1 MPGARRRLG
10 WLWIAA
16 IAAILAVV
24 LWQMTRED
32 APAERPV
39 AEGPPA
45 IADGGVSVE
54 APTSEPAPAA
64 STPPAPLPPPVSA
77 SAPAACPED
86 EPDESSFVRPSMWE
100 LLRMRTQELRDRLPQ
115 LSRDASPELRAGLM
129 ALGGGEESALDALH
143 RAPDRMRDGFDVAV
157 AARLHAGMRA
167 LGERDARAAL
177 RHATLAVREGPDDPM
192 AHALVALATD
202 EADDPARAREALARA
217 YALEPDEPAIALAHA
232 RAEAE
237 AAHFDRALRAA
248 DAYLEAEPEDARI
261 RSWRARMASR
271 AELTSGH
278 ERSSSAGLDVLHRRG
293 ALSGEQLGT
302 LFSVVR
308 ETLDDVARR
317 TGHARR
323 AELAIVVYADRDAM
337 RRATCTP
344 EWTGAVYDGV
354 LHLYAQ
360 TLAHPEIAARVV
372 RHEATHAQL
381 ARVRGPIPHWLNEG
395 IAQWMEGPPSERTRA
410 SWRRMTERRFWI
422 PFASLEGGLLVID
435 DPDDAELAY
444 HQSLAMV
451 RYLVH
456 YRGERSLG
464 DAIERIERGEHE
476 DLLDALLGEPARGE
490 DLLTFL
496 ASGR

>member
-1 MPGARRRLG
+1 M
-10 WLWIAA
+10 
-16 IAAILAVV
+16 LAVLAALA
-24 LWQMTRED
+24 LWWMPRED
-32 APAERPV
+32 RRPPPVV
-39 AEGPPA
+39 AEVLPPR
-45 IADGGVSVE
+45 ADAGLD
-54 APTSEPAPAA
+54 AAASEPAPAP
-64 STPPAPLPPPVSA
+64 STPSAPLPPPVSA
-77 SAPAACPED
+77 SAPAGCPED
-86 EPDESSFVRPSMWE
+86 DPEEPGFVRPSMWE

-129 ALGGGEESALDALH
+129 ALGGDEEGRLDPLL
-143 RAPDRMRDGFDVAV
+143 RAPDRLRDGFDVAV
-157 AARLHAGMRA
+157 AAHLHAGMRA
-167 LGERDARAAL
+167 LGQRDARSAL
-177 RHATLAVREGPDDPM
+177 RHATLAVREGPGDPM
-192 AHALVALATD
+192 THALVALASD

-217 YALEPDEPAIALAHA
+217 YALEPDEPAIALAYA

-237 AAHFDRALRAA
+237 AAHFDRALRAV
-248 DAYLEAEPEDARI
+248 DAYLAAEPEDARI

-271 AELTSGH
+271 AELTAGH
-278 ERSSSAGLDVLHRRG
+278 ERSSSAGLDVLSRRG
-293 ALSGEQLGT
+293 ALSREQLESLLT
-302 LFSVVR
+302 VTR
-308 ETLDDVARR
+308 ETLEDVARR

-323 AELAIVVYADRDAM
+323 AELAIVVYADRGAM

-354 LHLYAQ
+354 LHLDAE
-360 TLAHPEIAARVV
+360 TLAHPAIAARVV

-435 DPDDAELAY
+435 EPRDAELAY

-456 YRGERSLG
+456 YRGERALG
-464 DAIERIERGEHE
+464 EAVERIERGEHE
-476 DLLDALLGEPARGE
+476 DLLDALLGEPATGE